1 MTLEF
6 QFTRLLRGAT
16 CFIRH
21 LPERDV
27 SIHAPLARRDHLC
40 RRMYYDRMGFNS
52 RASCEARRCTH
63 MLIRDD
69 EGFNSRASCEARR
82 ARGRREAASRR
93 FNSRASCEARQDVG
107 RRCSWDKRFNSRAS
121 CEARQHVDAL
131 LLELVVSIHAPLA
144 RRDRDARAWRGQQAV
159 SIHAPLARRD
169 ELVPFRRKDLDVS
182 IHAPLARRDLQKP
195 AAFAHGQEFQF
206 TRLLRGA
213 TATIYSIIALQLLYR
228 QPKHD
233 VLYHIHHTFTLVF
246 LKYDCQR
253 PILSREPHRVFM
265 YTICSRTHF
274 MCYAIKTSI
283 IGSTVVFVPKC
294 NTFPL

>member
-1 MTLEF
+1 M
-6 QFTRLLRGAT
+6 RKSA
-16 CFIRH
+16 I
-21 LPERDV
+21 
-27 SIHAPLARRDHLC
+27 
-40 RRMYYDRMGFNS
+40 
-52 RASCEARRCTH
+52 
-63 MLIRDD
+63 
-69 EGFNSRASCEARR
+69 
-82 ARGRREAASRR
+82 
-93 FNSRASCEARQDVG
+93 
-107 RRCSWDKRFNSRAS
+107 
-121 CEARQHVDAL
+121 
-131 LLELVVSIHAPLA
+131 VSIHAPLA
-144 RRDRDARAWRGQQAV
+144 RRDRRRAR
-159 SIHAPLARRD
+159 
-169 ELVPFRRKDLDVS
+169 
-182 IHAPLARRDLQKP
+182 P
-195 AAFAHGQEFQF
+195 AALEQFQF